1 MSIPEEMGGNHTV
14 TTDVWDINGRK
25 VWSTEVLTGGRY
37 CVVPWNL
44 SGNDGA
50 PLPSGIYLYRA
61 KVSET
66 GVSSESSVKKLIII
80 RK

>member
-1 MSIPEEMGGNHTV
+1 MEHGSLNRRTLLRCP
-14 TTDVWDINGRK
+14 
-25 VWSTEVLTGGRY
+25 L
-37 CVVPWNL
+37 NL